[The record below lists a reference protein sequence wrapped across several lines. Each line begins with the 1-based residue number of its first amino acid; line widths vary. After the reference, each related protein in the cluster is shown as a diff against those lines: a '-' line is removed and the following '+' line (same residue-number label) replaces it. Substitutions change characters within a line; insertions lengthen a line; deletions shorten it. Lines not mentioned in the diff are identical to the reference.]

1 MSDKPVVDSRAHAE
15 ADELFALYFRLFAL
29 MVLTGLTGLLVF
41 GVGYRFFPGP
51 ISISKIAYMEA
62 VNLHTWLAFG
72 IVVIGAIGIWF
83 ITRSTR

>member
-1 MSDKPVVDSRAHAE
+1 MSDKPVVKSSEHAE

-41 GVGYRFFPGP
+41 GIGYRFFPGP
-51 ISISKIAYMEA
+51 ISISKISYMAA

>member
-1 MSDKPVVDSRAHAE
+1 MNDRQATESSANAE

-41 GVGYRFFPGP
+41 GIGYRFFPGP
-51 ISISKIAYMEA
+51 MSISKISYMAA

-72 IVVIGAIGIWF
+72 IVVVGAIGLWF
-83 ITRSTR
+83 ITRSER